1 MPTIRSW
8 ALSKWYIILAEC
20 GANFALSRLKPVN
33 RLGREWKLLNKYVET
48 GVPENADFGV
58 QVLDAFQVNR
68 AVENEKF
75 KYVITSLLTLVD
87 WLLTRIYRPF
97 KDTRPRKLLWHGSR
111 LCNYVSILNQGLRIA
126 PPEAPTSGCMFG
138 KGLYFADVFAK
149 SAGYCYTNPENN
161 LVS

>member
-8 ALSKWYIILAEC
+8 ALSKWNIRLVDC
-20 GANFALSRLKPVN
+20 GTNFALSRLKPVN

-75 KYVITSLLTLVD
+75 KYVINVVVNVRGLVANSNLQAFQGHQTAQVAVARLSLV
-87 WLLTRIYRPF
+87 
-97 KDTRPRKLLWHGSR
+97 
-111 LCNYVSILNQGLRIA
+111 
-126 PPEAPTSGCMFG
+126 
-138 KGLYFADVFAK
+138 
-149 SAGYCYTNPENN
+149 
-161 LVS
+161 